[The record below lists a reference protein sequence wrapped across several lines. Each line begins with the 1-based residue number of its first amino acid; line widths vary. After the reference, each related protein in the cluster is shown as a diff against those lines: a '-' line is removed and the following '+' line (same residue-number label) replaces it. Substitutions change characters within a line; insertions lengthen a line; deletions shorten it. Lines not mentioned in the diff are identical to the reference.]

1 MQDTNSS
8 LHNIEYM
15 PRLIGKS
22 SKAPLYVGTALVV
35 AVAGAIALEYSG
47 VIDII
52 PNFGK
57 DQKVVNRS
65 HQSEKRQTSKIPTT
79 KRTTKRLYAAPQNGF
94 MPSDRPID
102 NTICELKEGT
112 TNA

>member
-57 DQKVVNRS
+57 DQKMIG
-65 HQSEKRQTSKIPTT
+65 QSKSPVRK
-79 KRTTKRLYAAPQNGF
+79 A
-94 MPSDRPID
+94 
-102 NTICELKEGT
+102 
-112 TNA
+112 TNIHDTDY

>member
-1 MQDTNSS
+1 
-8 LHNIEYM
+8 M

-57 DQKVVNRS
+57 DQKVMGQLNSPVR
-65 HQSEKRQTSKIPTT
+65 K
-79 KRTTKRLYAAPQNGF
+79 A
-94 MPSDRPID
+94 
-102 NTICELKEGT
+102 
-112 TNA
+112 TNIHDTDY